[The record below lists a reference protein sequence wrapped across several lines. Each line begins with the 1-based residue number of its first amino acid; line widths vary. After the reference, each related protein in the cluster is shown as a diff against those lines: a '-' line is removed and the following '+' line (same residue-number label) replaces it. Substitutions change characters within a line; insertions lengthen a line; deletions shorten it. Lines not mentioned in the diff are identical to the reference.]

1 MKTKLFYI
9 LSIATIIGLAAGS
22 NYTINKARIDGFL
35 YGNKSGV
42 TDTILTFDS
51 DSLGQYKLMNIANPV
66 NPLDAVNFRTLLSS
80 GGGGWDSIPF
90 NPATGDL
97 QAYFGGVNVYTT
109 SVDDRYVKYSD
120 STLYVT
126 ITQLKDSL
134 NYLDS
139 VIMENQY
146 HVFEIRLPSSTT
158 VAGRIAGAVEGT
170 DYPTG
175 WILTAGT
182 SPVDLIIQ
190 HDMGTRRVASVTVWA
205 VDGTYEQQLFN
216 TAAYNG
222 IKGRYE
228 GNQWLWIQ
236 SLATIQKPIK
246 IYIIFR

>member
-9 LSIATIIGLAAGS
+9 LSIAAIIGLAAGS

-80 GGGGWDSIPF
+80 GGGGGWDSIPF
-90 NPATGDL
+90 NPATGNL

-109 SVDDRYVKYSD
+109 NLDDRYLKYSD

-126 ITQLKDSL
+126 ITQLNDSL

-139 VIMENQY
+139 VIMENKN
-146 HVFEIRLPSSTT
+146 VFQITLASSTT
-158 VAGRIAGAVEGT
+158 VAGRISGGVTYGPGT
-170 DYPTG
+170 ES
-175 WILTAGT
+175 WSLAAGT
-182 SPVDLIIQ
+182 SPVDLVIT
-190 HDMGTRRVASVTVWA
+190 HNFGRRVAMVTIFA
-205 VDGTYEQQLFN
+205 ITGTEEQQLFN

-222 IKGRYE
+222 IITTDANTLK
-228 GNQWLWIQ
+228 IQ
-236 SLATIQKPIK
+236 SLATVQKSIK
-246 IYIIFR
+246 INVIFS